1 MTGYLQLLPEALL
14 LLGAL
19 LALFGEWLPGR
30 DRGAALIG
38 ATLAAAAA
46 LAAGFGAVGD
56 TLFGGLLYFDGP
68 ARFVRVGVAALTAV
82 WLLWFTDRG
91 ISGERGREAVA
102 LALLSATGGVLLAA
116 CADLI
121 TLFMALELSTM
132 PAYVLMGYRRD
143 DARGLEGALKYFLL
157 SMLTSLVMLYGLSFL
172 YGISGSTAFGEIAR
186 ALPDAGTLGLV
197 AAVLTFVGVFAKLS
211 AAPFHFWAPDAYAG
225 ASAASVAFVSTV
237 PKLAGAAVM
246 VRLAQIVGPGVPQI
260 GLVVAIVA
268 AASIALGN
276 LAALSQRDL
285 KRMMAYS
292 GVAHAGYQM
301 VGLAAGIAFAGTDA
315 AEYGFL
321 ATLFYALAYAIPSM
335 AIMFVVAEEGDA
347 IEHLTALSER
357 RAPAAW
363 GVLLLLLSL
372 VGIPPLAGF
381 FGKLYLFGAG
391 IEASLTWLVVVAVL
405 GSVVSVGYY
414 FRIVRAM
421 FLAPAS
427 QGAHAP
433 ANPTA
438 ADAEDLAPKPD
449 APVRSFF
456 ASGALALTVIATA
469 GLGLAAAPV
478 LRFLGL

>member
-38 ATLAAAAA
+38 AALAAAAA
-46 LAAGFGAVGD
+46 LAAGLGAVGD

-68 ARFVRVGVAALTAV
+68 ARFVRVGVAALTAL
-82 WLLWFTDRG
+82 WLLWFADRG
-91 ISGERGREAVA
+91 IPGERGREAVA

-132 PAYVLMGYRRD
+132 PAYVLMGYRRN

-186 ALPDAGTLGLV
+186 ALPDSGTLGLV
-197 AAVLTFVGVFAKLS
+197 AVVLTFVGVFAKLS

-225 ASAASVAFVSTV
+225 APAASVAFVSTV

-246 VRLAQIVGPGVPQI
+246 VRLAQVVGPGVPQI
-260 GLVVAIVA
+260 GLVIAIVA

-301 VGLAAGIAFAGTDA
+301 VGLAAGVAFAGTDA

-321 ATLFYALAYAIPSM
+321 ATLFYALAYAVPSM
-335 AIMFVVAEEGDA
+335 AIMFAVAEEGDA
-347 IEHLTALSER
+347 IEHFDGLSER
-357 RAPAAW
+357 RPAVAW
-363 GVLLLLLSL
+363 GTLVLLLSL

-391 IEASLTWLVVVAVL
+391 LEASLAWLVVVAVL

-421 FLAPAS
+421 FLAPVNLGSTPGDVTTAS
-427 QGAHAP
+427 
-433 ANPTA
+433 A
-438 ADAEDLAPKPD
+438 AEEITPKP
-449 APVRSFF
+449 AVPMRSAF
-456 ASGALALTVIATA
+456 ASGAFLLAVLATVA
-469 GLGLAAAPV
+469 LGVAAAPV

>member
-1 MTGYLQLLPEALL
+1 MTGYLQLLPEGLL
-14 LLGAL
+14 LAGAL
-19 LALFGEWLPGR
+19 VALFGEFLPGR
-30 DRGAALIG
+30 DRTAALAG
-38 ATLAAAAA
+38 AA
-46 LAAGFGAVGD
+46 LAAGAGIAAGFSGVGD
-56 TLFGGLLYFDGP
+56 TLFGGLLYFDAP
-68 ARFVRVGVAALTAV
+68 ARFVRVGIALLTAL
-82 WLLWFTDRG
+82 WLLWFADRRIG
-91 ISGERGREAVA
+91 SERGREAVA
-102 LALLSATGGVLLAA
+102 LVLLSAMGGVLLAV

-172 YGISGSTAFGEIAR
+172 YGIAGSTGFGGIAQ
-186 ALPDAGTLGLV
+186 ALPDAGMLGLV

-211 AAPFHFWAPDAYAG
+211 AAPFHYWAPDAYAG
-225 ASAASVAFVSTV
+225 APAASVAFVSTV

-246 VRLAQIVGPGVPQI
+246 VRLAAVIGPGVPQL
-260 GLVVAIVA
+260 GLAVAVVA
-268 AASIALGN
+268 AASILLGN

-301 VGLAAGIAFAGTDA
+301 VGVAAGIAFAGTDA
-315 AEYGFL
+315 ASAGFL
-321 ATLFYALAYAIPSM
+321 AALFYALAYAVPSM
-335 AIMFVVAEEGDA
+335 AIMFLVAEEGDA
-347 IEHLTALSER
+347 IEHFGGLAER

-363 GVLLLLLSL
+363 GMLVLLLSL

-381 FGKLYLFGAG
+381 FGKLYLFSAG
-391 IEASLTWLVVVAVL
+391 LDASLPWLVVVAVL

-421 FLAPAS
+421 FLTPSCEDESAAS
-427 QGAHAP
+427 
-433 ANPTA
+433 T
-438 ADAEDLAPKPD
+438 DAEEMAPKPL
-449 APVRSFF
+449 APVPSRF
-456 ASGALALTVIATA
+456 AAGALGLGVLGTFA
-469 GLGLAAAPV
+469 LGLAAAPV